1 MASAHDG
8 TKELRILVGIL
19 VGLIFAVVM
28 TAWTDAGAQT
38 RARAA
43 APSPDPAMEVVE
55 TDLYFDKNSTRLKA
69 EAAKILQEQ
78 VTMMMNHGTSW
89 VVILTGHADRHG
101 APEYNRDLAKRRATT
116 VKQFLMDLGVPDTSV
131 AVIAAGHEGGEMN
144 RRVHME
150 IRRMTEGI
158 ASPTTTR

>member
-8 TKELRILVGIL
+8 TRELRILAGIL
-19 VGLIFAVVM
+19 VGLIFAVVF

-38 RARAA
+38 
-43 APSPDPAMEVVE
+43 PPAMEVVE

-78 VTMMMNHGTSW
+78 VTMMMNHGSSW
-89 VVILTGHADRHG
+89 VVILTGHADRYG

-131 AVIAAGHEGGEMN
+131 AVIAAGPEGGKLN